1 MNRKKGDN
9 MDIRLHYT
17 EKGSGEPLIL
27 LHGNGENGRYF
38 VNQTDF
44 FAEKYRVIAVDTRG
58 HGQSPRGEAPFLI
71 RQFAEDLAG
80 FMDGLGIERA
90 NILGF
95 SDGGNIA
102 VTFALKYPQR
112 VNRLILNGA
121 NIFPRGMK
129 LHILLP
135 IIIACRF
142 LSLFAPVSRRAKENA
157 ELLRLMTDEPRISP
171 QELSRLSVRT
181 LVIAGTRD
189 MVKDSHTRLIY
200 RSLPEAELAILKGD
214 HFIAAKKPQEFN
226 RIVWNFLEK

>member
-1 MNRKKGDN
+1 

-17 EKGSGEPLIL
+17 EKGTGEPLIL
-27 LHGNGENGRYF
+27 LHGNGENSGYF
-38 VNQTDF
+38 VHQIDF
-44 FAEKYRVIAVDTRG
+44 FSQKYRVIAVDTRG
-58 HGQSPRGEAPFLI
+58 HGKSPRGKAPFRI
-71 RQFAEDLAG
+71 RQFAEDLRDI
-80 FMDGLGIERA
+80 MDELEIERA

-121 NIFPRGMK
+121 NLFPRGMR
-129 LHILLP
+129 LCVLIP
-135 IIIACRF
+135 IIIAYRF
-142 LSLFAPVSRRAKENA
+142 VSLFASVSERAKKSA
-157 ELLRLMTDEPRISP
+157 GLLRLMAEEPQISP
-171 QELSRLSVRT
+171 RELAGLSVRT

-189 MVKDSHTRLIY
+189 MVKDSHTRLIFC
-200 RSLPEAELAILKGD
+200 SLPDAELAIMKGD

>member
-135 IIIACRF
+135 IIIACR
-142 LSLFAPVSRRAKENA
+142 SV
-157 ELLRLMTDEPRISP
+157 
-171 QELSRLSVRT
+171 QE
-181 LVIAGTRD
+181 
-189 MVKDSHTRLIY
+189 
-200 RSLPEAELAILKGD
+200 
-214 HFIAAKKPQEFN
+214 
-226 RIVWNFLEK
+226 